1 MLKKMLDLSGRVP
14 LQAKIDT
21 LDEFDVRTYRP
32 DSPFIPIFPR
42 KSLSA
47 HKRGGAD
54 VRNEIASFA
63 KLSAYL
69 PPQISTEELEKDL
82 FNSDMRV
89 IDDWGIYMLYST

>member
-1 MLKKMLDLSGRVP
+1 MLKRVLDLSGRVP
-14 LQAKIDT
+14 LQTKIDT
-21 LDEFDVRTYRP
+21 LNEFDIRTYRP

-42 KSLSA
+42 KTLSA

-54 VRNEIASFA
+54 VGNEITSFA

-69 PPQISTEELEKDL
+69 SPQISTEELEKDL

-89 IDDWGIYMLYST
+89 IDDWGIYMRHST

>member
-1 MLKKMLDLSGRVP
+1 MMKRTLDLSGRVP
-14 LQAKIDT
+14 LQAKIDA
-21 LDEFDVRTYRP
+21 LDDFDIRKDRP
-32 DSPFIPIFPR
+32 DSPFIPLFPR
-42 KSLSA
+42 KTPSA

-54 VRNEIASFA
+54 VGNEITSFA

-89 IDDWGIYMLYST
+89 IDDWGIYMRHST